1 MIRKNTKDFIIPLEW
16 RQQDSKV
23 SIEVLEIKNS
33 DNIRV
38 SSLLNE
44 LCSRNVSFSIKFD
57 NDKQYLILY
66 NFFTKE
72 ADIERRKELVHHL
85 KKTYSLQDLTNAN
98 SIFIPRIK
106 KIDQEDL
113 VLKLKL
119 ADNDTLFSFVCMLS
133 SIDSGAQSLK
143 KKITNFIIDLLQAE
157 IFSIVLSHIPS
168 YRKGGEILP
177 KWGMMLISKSNNFNG
192 VIKKRKQFLRYL
204 KTNSTKLNCKL
215 TSISKKAIARHEV
228 NFRFYVP
235 WIKHE
240 GLFLD
245 TIDIDQLLRTR
256 KTKIEDSIKRKSNDI
271 SFNTHLQKPPKKP
284 SLTSISL
291 FKPLPSVKE
300 LNVEVEISD
309 NRMTEESSTI
319 NPRKNEKIEKIPAP
333 STLDDLTVPLPRTVN
348 TTFDAE
354 YLKVRINKIF
364 KEFDFKE
371 TVIFE
376 DSFDLVLRK
385 ESFYIFVK
393 FYQDILNQT
402 NAYEIVDI
410 LSSIA
415 GLRNDFLCIVVA
427 DVIEEGS
434 KNVLHEFNILHLTL
448 NDVLLNDAL
457 KAKIY
462 STILA

>member
-1 MIRKNTKDFIIPLEW
+1 MQYTVNCI
-16 RQQDSKV
+16 
-23 SIEVLEIKNS
+23 
-33 DNIRV
+33 
-38 SSLLNE
+38 
-44 LCSRNVSFSIKFD
+44 RNVSFSIKFD

-72 ADIERRKELVHHL
+72 ADIERRKELIHYL
-85 KKTYSLQDLTNAN
+85 KKTYLLQDLTNAN
-98 SIFIPRIK
+98 SIFIPTIK
-106 KIDQEDL
+106 KIDQEDI

-119 ADNDTLFSFVCMLS
+119 EDNDTLFSFACMLS
-133 SIDSGAQSLK
+133 SIDSGAQGLK
-143 KKITNFIIDLLQAE
+143 KKITKFIIDLLHAE
-157 IFSIVLSHIPS
+157 IFSIILSHVPS

-177 KWGMMLISKSNNFNG
+177 KWGMMLISKSNNFDD
-192 VIKKRKQFLRYL
+192 VINKRKQFLRYL
-204 KTNSTKLNCKL
+204 KTSSTKLNCKL

-245 TIDIDQLLRTR
+245 TINIDQLFRTR
-256 KTKIEDSIKRKSNDI
+256 KTKIEDNIKRKSNDI
-271 SFNTHLQKPPKKP
+271 PFNILQKPQKKP
-284 SLTSISL
+284 SLKSISL
-291 FKPLPSVKE
+291 FKPFPSAKE
-300 LNVEVEISD
+300 LNTEVEISD
-309 NRMTEESSTI
+309 NKITAESSII
-319 NPRKNEKIEKIPAP
+319 NPANNEKIEEIPVP

-354 YLKVRINKIF
+354 YLKVRINKVF

-402 NAYEIVDI
+402 NAYKIVDT

-434 KNVLHEFNILHLTL
+434 KNILHEFNILHLTL

-462 STILA
+462 NTILA